1 MGNITSS
8 PPKKFVMPWIARS
21 KVTNFICSS
30 NRVLAKIHIPFIEHL
45 ASNILF
51 LVIGILINYVIF
63 RTKQC
68 NNFNLMLR
76 KSAEMTPWYVT
87 INSKIY
93 LTRCRNIKH
102 INPLNGRRH
111 YWNTISMSNLYKWR
125 PFTIWI
131 AQSHATPSTQ

>member
-30 NRVLAKIHIPFIEHL
+30 NRVFAKTYIPFIEHL
-45 ASNILF
+45 VSYYIVFGCWYSYKLRNK
-51 LVIGILINYVIF
+51 
-63 RTKQC
+63 TKQW
-68 NNFNLMLR
+68 NNFNSMLCINV
-76 KSAEMTPWYVT
+76 KIIPWYVR
-87 INSKIY
+87 INSRIY